1 MQREVRAYLL
11 AEERQAV
18 EEHAEDLRLKTDDAR
33 QREMMAAA
41 AIFSAASRR
50 RRNVRGLGRR
60 SSSLVSETE

>member
-33 QREMMAAA
+33 QRA
-41 AIFSAASRR
+41 
-50 RRNVRGLGRR
+50 LQPP
-60 SSSLVSETE
+60 LLL